1 MGPDDPAIP
10 CGLVAKS
17 FFNDRFGPLKKEGG
31 TDITALDDK
40 NIAWESEKARY
51 KNIKTKNT
59 TEVDW
64 KTIQWQ
70 DMEDGKLLL
79 FIYFYGFLFNLLF

>member
-1 MGPDDPAIP
+1 MRQREI
-10 CGLVAKS
+10 K
-17 FFNDRFGPLKKEGG
+17 RKKKKGETNIIG
-31 TDITALDDK
+31 LDDK

-51 KNIKTKNT
+51 KNIKTINT

-79 FIYFYGFLFNLLF
+79 FIYFYGFLFNLLFLNLYDYSFQNETKFD

>member
-17 FFNDRFGPLKKEGG
+17 FFNDIFGPLKKKGETNIIG
-31 TDITALDDK
+31 LDDK

-51 KNIKTKNT
+51 KNIKTINT

-64 KTIQWQ
+64 KTI
-70 DMEDGKLLL
+70 
-79 FIYFYGFLFNLLF
+79 

>member
-1 MGPDDPAIP
+1 MSADAPAIP

-17 FFNDRFGPLKKEGG
+17 FFNDKFGPLKKNGETNIIG
-31 TDITALDDK
+31 LDDK

-51 KNIKTKNT
+51 KNIKTINT

-64 KTIQWQ
+64 KTI
-70 DMEDGKLLL
+70 
-79 FIYFYGFLFNLLF
+79 

>member
-17 FFNDRFGPLKKEGG
+17 FFNDRFGPLTKEGG
-31 TDITALDDK
+31 TDIIGLDDK
-40 NIAWESEKARY
+40 NIAWVSEKARY
-51 KNIKTKNT
+51 KNIKTINT

-64 KTIQWQ
+64 KTI
-70 DMEDGKLLL
+70 
-79 FIYFYGFLFNLLF
+79 

>member
-17 FFNDRFGPLKKEGG
+17 FFNDRFGPLTKEGG

-51 KNIKTKNT
+51 KNIKTT
-59 TEVDW
+59 
-64 KTIQWQ
+64 
-70 DMEDGKLLL
+70 
-79 FIYFYGFLFNLLF
+79 

>member
-1 MGPDDPAIP
+1 LSADAPAIP

-17 FFNDRFGPLKKEGG
+17 FFNDKFGPLKKNGETNIIG
-31 TDITALDDK
+31 LDDK

-51 KNIKTKNT
+51 KNIKTINT

-64 KTIQWQ
+64 KTI
-70 DMEDGKLLL
+70 
-79 FIYFYGFLFNLLF
+79 